1 MLQKFDLH
9 LHTNNSDGEH
19 DVETLVKEV
28 RKAGI
33 DLFAITDHDNVDSI
47 EEIKDIDLTGLTY
60 INGIEISSLVDSK
73 YKVHILGY
81 NLTGDMSLINE
92 ICNELKNARGNRI
105 YILAG
110 MLEEKYNIK
119 LDKEDLDE
127 IVEKNTTPGKPHLA
141 ELMVRKGIVESVRE
155 GFDKYLENLKTDVSN
170 RVDAVKAINA
180 IKKAGGVVIWAH
192 PKKVE
197 KEYNIDF
204 TELLDRLIELGI
216 DGIEIYN
223 CLHSLDDAKR
233 YEMVAKEKNLIT
245 TGGSDYHGLGVK
257 STVPLGYLFNSGE
270 EVIID
275 RNTLSIMEVI
285 NGNN

>member
-19 DVETLVKEV
+19 SVDTLVNEV

-33 DLFAITDHDNVDSI
+33 DLFAITDHDNIDSF
-47 EEIKDIDLTGLTY
+47 EEIKNVDLSGLTY

-81 NLTGDMSLINE
+81 NLNGDLSLIND
-92 ICNELKNARGNRI
+92 ICTKLKTARENRI
-105 YILAG
+105 YILAS

-119 LDKEDLDE
+119 LDKSDLDE
-127 IVEKNTTPGKPHLA
+127 IVKNNTTPGKPHLA
-141 ELMVRKGIVESVRE
+141 ELMVRKGIVSSVGE
-155 GFDKYLENLKTDVSN
+155 GFEKYLENLKTDVSN
-170 RVDAVKAINA
+170 RIDAVMAIQA
-180 IKKAGGVVIWAH
+180 IKKAGGVAIWAH

-204 TELLDRLIELGI
+204 TELLDRLIEIGI
-216 DGIEIYN
+216 DGIEVYN

-233 YEMVAKEKNLIT
+233 YEAEARKRNLIT
-245 TGGSDYHGLGVK
+245 SGGSDYHGLGVK

-270 EVIID
+270 EVEID
-275 RNTLSIMEVI
+275 RNSLGLMEVI